1 MNSIITNIIGYTA
14 SICMVLGYL
23 PQTVHTLQPAKPTTS
38 P

>member
-23 PQTVHTLQPAKPTTS
+23 PQTVHTLRTRKTS
-38 P
+38 